1 MWRSGSYPVV
11 FLCALFLSGC
21 GKFGNPFAPDKK
33 KNNDVGIVAKV
44 RDFHE
49 GNATSKDGTHPH
61 FNQNQGSCEAQAL
74 GVKTVEEDIDV
85 TETFDPDFPGD
96 TRQPKLVQ
104 GLPAPIAKCFTPEDR
119 FSDWFEDRS
128 DD

>member
-33 KNNDVGIVAKV
+33 KNNDVAITAKV

-74 GVKTVEEDIDV
+74 GVKTVDDDIDV
-85 TETFDPDFPGD
+85 GGGADPDFAGD
-96 TRQPKLVQ
+96 NRGPKLVTA
-104 GLPAPIAKCFTPEDR
+104 LPVSVSR
-119 FSDWFEDRS
+119 
-128 DD
+128 